1 MVLGHMAGEI
11 SPDMM
16 FWVGRQKMS
25 RMSADGQKSVWM
37 GVLGLVACGEHEK
50 FKKKSKN
57 SKKYQYLAT
66 HDHCAKISLTLGWPA
81 KKPNREGNKHNFW

>member
-16 FWVGRQKMS
+16 FWMGRQKMP
-25 RMSADGQKSVWM
+25 RMSADGQRSVRM
-37 GVLGLVACGEHEK
+37 GVVGLVGWGEHEK

-57 SKKYQYLAT
+57 SKKLS
-66 HDHCAKISLTLGWPA
+66 IF
-81 KKPNREGNKHNFW
+81 GNT